1 VARDEGVNP
10 GWARTRWP
18 ILVSSVLSAI
28 FISRA
33 SYVSVDGRSFTLFDD
48 AMVSMRFARN
58 LADGHGLVYNAGQP
72 AVEGFTN
79 LLWTLWM
86 AVLHLA
92 PVPIRIV
99 PLLVSI
105 TGAGLLLVGVALIG
119 ALGRRL
125 APGEPLVPAIAMWTV
140 AAYYPL
146 VYWTL
151 RGLEPGLIAV
161 LLAAAVLLAWRIR
174 DRAPGE
180 TSTRDGM
187 LLAGVLSTGVLTRI
201 DFAGLAGVVFVWLLW
216 PGAAPAGRRAAWI
229 ALGAVLLV
237 LVAQTGFR
245 LAYYGEAL
253 PNTYYLKVE
262 GISLTTRLDRGS
274 RAFGAL
280 VVSELAVAFALA
292 GIALVCRRSA
302 RALLLA
308 LLVLAA
314 VAYSVFV
321 GGDAWEYLEYA
332 NRYLAPVGPLL
343 LLLAAL
349 GVVQV
354 AALARSRQVLILVGL
369 TALVVVAATVNTNLD
384 TDPQFNLRVASLLT
398 TLDRAHWIAALG
410 AAALL
415 LAAALGARMTDNRAL
430 VIGPLVATLLL
441 GVTLPA
447 WLEWGRDSGH
457 LVDQN
462 ASEARE
468 GLALREAA
476 TSDPSIAVV
485 AAGNIPYWSML
496 PTIDLLGKSDPVIAR
511 GPSRPNFDP
520 GHSKWNYRYSICHL
534 RPAVVVQLFEP
545 SPAEL
550 RMITRCGYEQVIG
563 HAYVRKGQRGFD
575 RQLLSRA
582 IFGVR

>member
-1 VARDEGVNP
+1 
-10 GWARTRWP
+10 
-18 ILVSSVLSAI
+18 
-28 FISRA
+28 
-33 SYVSVDGRSFTLFDD
+33 
-48 AMVSMRFARN
+48 M
-58 LADGHGLVYNAGQP
+58 YNAGQP

-99 PLLVSI
+99 PLLVSLS
-105 TGAGLLLVGVALIG
+105 GAGLLLAGVALTG

-140 AAYYPL
+140 AGYYPL
-146 VYWTL
+146 VFWTL

-161 LLAAAVLLAWRIR
+161 LLESAVLLAWRIR

-187 LLAGVLSTGVLTRI
+187 LLAGVLSAGVLTRL
-201 DFAGLAGVVFVWLLW
+201 DFAVLAGVVLVWLLW

-229 ALGAVLLV
+229 ALGAVVLV

-280 VVSELAVAFALA
+280 VVSELAIVFALA
-292 GIALVCRRSA
+292 GIALVYRRSA

-332 NRYLAPVGPLL
+332 NRYLAPLGPLL
-343 LLLAAL
+343 LLLAAV

-354 AALARSRQVLILVGL
+354 AALARSRQVVVLVGL
-369 TALVVVAATVNTNLD
+369 TALVVVAATVNANID
-384 TDPQFNLRVASLLT
+384 TDPHFTLRVASLLT
-398 TLDRAHWIAALG
+398 TLDRAHWIAVFG

-430 VIGPLVATLLL
+430 VIGPLVAALLL
-441 GVTLPA
+441 GVTLAGVARVGPRLRA
-447 WLEWGRDSGH
+447 PRAPERERGSRGSRATRSSHEQPLDRGGRRRQH
-457 LVDQN
+457 PLLVDAADHRPPRQERSRDR
-462 ASEARE
+462 AWAFPTRLRSR
-468 GLALREAA
+468 ALE
-476 TSDPSIAVV
+476 VE
-485 AAGNIPYWSML
+485 L
-496 PTIDLLGKSDPVIAR
+496 PLQHLPPAAR
-511 GPSRPNFDP
+511 GRAAAVRTQPGRAPHDPAVRLRAGHRQCVRAEGPERLRPPAAQSGDLRRALTRFSRRPDPRRAAWPTRSRPCR
-520 GHSKWNYRYSICHL
+520 S
-534 RPAVVVQLFEP
+534 A
-545 SPAEL
+545 
-550 RMITRCGYEQVIG
+550 
-563 HAYVRKGQRGFD
+563 
-575 RQLLSRA
+575 RA
-582 IFGVR
+582 